1 LDKRFA
7 KQKRVYSQKRRV
19 LKTMNNF
26 GLDIWSNKNFIIE
39 DGEIKLNYKS
49 MPSLLEI
56 VNTIRAKGVKGPLIL
71 RFPHLVKRQI
81 KTLYNY
87 FEKAIEE
94 NDYKGSFH
102 AVFPLK
108 VNQFPA
114 AVAAITSQGAKYNYG
129 LEAGSKAELILAM
142 SKTIGSANIT
152 VNGFKDEEMLTLGFM
167 AAHSGHNITITIE
180 GLNEL
185 ETIINVASKCN
196 LKVPNIG
203 IRVRLHSAG
212 SGIWAKSGGMDAKF
226 GLTSTEII
234 EAIKLLKDAK
244 LLHKFTMIHFHIGSQ
259 ISDIAPLKKA
269 LREAGNIYAEL
280 KKMQADALSSIN
292 IGGGLAVEYDQHE
305 KSHAKNYS
313 IDEFSSSVVFLLGE
327 IMDRKNVTHPDIFT
341 ESGRFIV
348 ASHAVLITPV
358 LELFSQDYQEK
369 LLHFKD
375 TNPPLIE
382 ELIELNRLLNNA
394 NCIEYLHD
402 ALDHMESLFTLF
414 DLGYIDLQDRSNA
427 EILVHNIIKKA
438 LYLKSSNPTNEL
450 EQLQIKLQERYL
462 INASV
467 FQSLPDYWGLGQHF
481 PVMPIHHLNTP
492 PLRAASLWDITCDSD
507 GEIGFNPE
515 KPLYLHD
522 VNINEEDYFLGFFN
536 VGAYQE
542 TLGMNHNLFTHPN
555 EYTIAI
561 NDTGYD
567 IIDAVESKNI
577 LEILESIGYD
587 KDEILNHLKNRLANA
602 GFSTEK
608 EKNDTLLQLE
618 RFLHQNSYLRTTT

>member
-1 LDKRFA
+1 LN
-7 KQKRVYSQKRRV
+7 
-19 LKTMNNF
+19 TF
-26 GLDIWSNKNFIIE
+26 GLDIWANKNFIIE

-56 VNTIRAKGVKGPLIL
+56 TNTIRSKDVKGPIIL

-81 KTLYNY
+81 KTLYSY
-87 FEKAIEE
+87 FEKAIDD
-94 NDYKGSFH
+94 NNYKGTFN

-108 VNQFPA
+108 VNQFPSVVD
-114 AVAAITSQGAKYNYG
+114 AVTNQGKKYNYG

-142 SKTIGSANIT
+142 SKTPNGANIT
-152 VNGFKDEEMLTLGFM
+152 VNGFKDEEMLTLGFI
-167 AAHSGHNITITIE
+167 AAQSGHKITVTIE

-185 ETIINVASKCN
+185 ETIISVASKCK
-196 LKVPNIG
+196 LTVPNIG

-234 EAIKLLKDAK
+234 EAIKLLKEAN
-244 LLHKFTMIHFHIGSQ
+244 LLHKFSMIHFHIGSQ
-259 ISDIAPLKKA
+259 IADIAPLKKA

-280 KKMQADALSSIN
+280 KKMGADALSSIN
-292 IGGGLAVEYDQHE
+292 IGGGLAVEYDQHQ
-305 KSHAKNYS
+305 KAYARNYS

-327 IMDRKNVTHPDIFT
+327 IMNAKNVVHPDIFT

-369 LLHFKD
+369 LLNFKEN
-375 TNPPLIE
+375 NPPLIE
-382 ELIELNRLLNNA
+382 ELRELNHLLNNA

-438 LYLKSSNPTNEL
+438 LYLKSANPTNEL
-450 EQLQIKLQERYL
+450 EQLQIQLQERYL
-462 INASV
+462 INASI

-481 PVMPIHHLNTP
+481 PVMPIHHLNTV

-507 GEIGFNPE
+507 GEICFNPE

-522 VNINEEDYFLGFFN
+522 VNIDEEEYFLAFFN

-542 TLGMNHNLFTHPN
+542 TLGMNHNLFTHPS
-555 EYTIAI
+555 EYTIEI
-561 NDTGYD
+561 TDTGYN
-567 IIDAVESKNI
+567 ISREVESKNI
-577 LEILESIGYD
+577 LEILQSIGYD
-587 KDEILNHLKNRLANA
+587 TEKIVKKLKNDLEN
-602 GFSTEK
+602 STFITKK
-608 EKNDTLLQLE
+608 EKSDTLLKLE
-618 RFLHQNSYLRTTT
+618 TFLSQNGYLRTTN

>member
-1 LDKRFA
+1 L
-7 KQKRVYSQKRRV
+7 
-19 LKTMNNF
+19 NNF
-26 GLDIWSNKNFIIE
+26 GLNIWANKNFIIE

-49 MPSLLEI
+49 MPSLLKI
-56 VNTIRAKGVKGPLIL
+56 TNDIRSTDVKGPMVL
-71 RFPHLVKRQI
+71 RFPHLIERQI

-87 FEKAIEE
+87 FDKAIEE
-94 NDYKGSFH
+94 NSYKGSFK

-108 VNQFPA
+108 VNQFPSL
-114 AVAAITSQGAKYNYG
+114 VEAITTLGERYNYG

-142 SKTIGSANIT
+142 SKTPNSANIT
-152 VNGFKDEEMLTLGFM
+152 VNGFKDEEMLTLGFI
-167 AAHSGHNITITIE
+167 AAQSGQNITITIE

-185 ETIINVASKCN
+185 ETIISVASKCK

-234 EAIKLLKDAK
+234 EAVKLLKNEN
-244 LLHKFTMIHFHIGSQ
+244 LLHKLTMIHFHIGSQ
-259 ISDIAPLKKA
+259 MADIAPLKKA

-280 KKMQADALSSIN
+280 KKMGADALSSIN

-305 KSHAKNYS
+305 QAYARNYS

-327 IMDRKNVTHPDIFT
+327 IMNAKEVPHPDIFT

-369 LLHFKD
+369 LLNFKEN
-375 TNPPLIE
+375 NPPLIE
-382 ELIELNRLLNNA
+382 ELRELNRLLNNA

-462 INASV
+462 INASI

-481 PVMPIHHLNTP
+481 PVMPIHHLNTI

-507 GEIGFNPE
+507 GEIGFDPQ

-522 VNINEEDYFLGFFN
+522 VNIDEEDYFLAFFN

-542 TLGMNHNLFTHPN
+542 TLGMQHNLFTHPN
-555 EYTIAI
+555 EYTIIVTDNGYKITNAI
-561 NDTGYD
+561 
-567 IIDAVESKNI
+567 ESKNI
-577 LEILESIGYD
+577 LDILHSIGYN
-587 KDEILNHLKNRLANA
+587 KEEILNKLKSKLEKSE
-602 GFSTEK
+602 FITEK
-608 EKNDTLLQLE
+608 EKSDTLSKLE
-618 RFLHQNSYLRTTT
+618 TFVHQNGYLRTTN

>member
-1 LDKRFA
+1 MYD
-7 KQKRVYSQKRRV
+7 
-19 LKTMNNF
+19 F
-26 GLDIWSNKNFIIE
+26 GLNIWSNKNFIIQ
-39 DGEIKLNYKS
+39 DGEVKLNYKS

-56 VNTIRAKGVKGPLIL
+56 VTKIRVNDVKGPLLL
-71 RFPHLVKRQI
+71 RFPHLVKKQI
-81 KTLYNY
+81 KTLYSH
-87 FEKAIEE
+87 FESAILE
-94 NDYKGSFH
+94 NDYQGKFH

-114 AVAAITSQGAKYNYG
+114 AVEAITTQGKEYHYG

-142 SKTIGSANIT
+142 SKIDNSANIT
-152 VNGFKDEEMLTLGFM
+152 VNGFKDEEMLTLGFI
-167 AAHSGHNITITIE
+167 AAQSGHNITITIE

-185 ETIINVASKCN
+185 ETIISVASKCN
-196 LKVPNIG
+196 LKIPNIG
-203 IRVRLHSAG
+203 IRIRLHSAG

-234 EAIKLLKDAK
+234 EAIKLLKDAE
-244 LLHKFTMIHFHIGSQ
+244 LINQLTMIHFHIGSQ
-259 ISDIAPLKKA
+259 MSDIAPLKKA

-280 KKMQADALSSIN
+280 KKMGADALSSIN

-305 KSHAKNYS
+305 QAKARNYS
-313 IDEFSSSVVFLLGE
+313 IGEFTSSVVFLLKE
-327 IMDRKNVTHPDIFT
+327 IMDAKKVSHPDIYT
-341 ESGRFIV
+341 ESGRFII

-358 LELFSQDYQEK
+358 LELFTQDYQEK
-369 LLHFKD
+369 LLDIKEF
-375 TNPPLIE
+375 NPPLIK
-382 ELIELNRLLNNA
+382 ELIELNNLLNND

-438 LYLKSSNPTNEL
+438 LYLKSANPTNEL

-481 PVMPIHHLNTP
+481 PVMPIHHLNTI

-522 VNINEEDYFLGFFN
+522 VNIDEEEYFLAFFN

-555 EYTIAI
+555 EYTIYIDDTCYNII
-561 NDTGYD
+561 N
-567 IIDAVESKNI
+567 AVESKNI
-577 LEILESIGYD
+577 LDILESIGYNKKEIATEL
-587 KDEILNHLKNRLANA
+587 KDRLKSTS
-602 GFSTEK
+602 FITEK
-608 EKNDTLLQLE
+608 EKNDTLSKLE
-618 RFLHQNSYLRTTT
+618 LFLHQNGYLRTTN

>member
-1 LDKRFA
+1 
-7 KQKRVYSQKRRV
+7 
-19 LKTMNNF
+19 MHNF
-26 GLDIWSNKNFIIE
+26 GLNIWANKNFIIE

-56 VNTIRAKGVKGPLIL
+56 INNIRSNDVKGPILL
-71 RFPHLVKRQI
+71 RFPHLVQRQI

-94 NDYKGSFH
+94 NNYQGKFN

-114 AVAAITSQGAKYNYG
+114 AVEAITSQGKKYNYG

-142 SKTIGSANIT
+142 SKTIDGANIT
-152 VNGFKDEEMLTLGFM
+152 VNGFKDEEMLTLGFI
-167 AAHSGHNITITIE
+167 AAQSGHNITMTIE

-185 ETIINVASKCN
+185 ETIIKVASKCN

-234 EAIKLLKDAK
+234 EAVKLLKNANLIPQLK
-244 LLHKFTMIHFHIGSQ
+244 MIHFHIGSQ
-259 ISDIAPLKKA
+259 MSDIAPLKKA

-280 KKMQADALSSIN
+280 KKMGADSLSSIN
-292 IGGGLAVEYDQHE
+292 IGGGLAVEYDQHI
-305 KSHAKNYS
+305 KSNARNYS
-313 IDEFSSSVVFLLGE
+313 IDEFSSSVVFLLSE
-327 IMDRKNVTHPDIFT
+327 IMDAKNVAHPDIFT
-341 ESGRFIV
+341 ESGRFV
-348 ASHAVLITPV
+348 AASHAVLITPV
-358 LELFSQDYQEK
+358 LELFTQDYQEK
-369 LLHFKD
+369 LLNFKQ

-438 LYLKSSNPTNEL
+438 LYLKSANPTNEL

-462 INASV
+462 INASI

-481 PVMPIHHLNTP
+481 PVMPIHHLNTT

-522 VNINEEDYFLGFFN
+522 VNIDEDDYFLAFFN

-555 EYTIAI
+555 EYTVII
-561 NDTGYD
+561 NDTNYE
-567 IIDAVESKNI
+567 ITNKVESKNI
-577 LEILESIGYD
+577 LNILESLGY
-587 KDEILNHLKNRLANA
+587 KKEEISNKLKSDLKN
-602 GFSTEK
+602 STFIAEK
-608 EKNDTLLQLE
+608 EKSDTLAKLE
-618 RFLHQNSYLRTTT
+618 TFLNQNGYLRTTN